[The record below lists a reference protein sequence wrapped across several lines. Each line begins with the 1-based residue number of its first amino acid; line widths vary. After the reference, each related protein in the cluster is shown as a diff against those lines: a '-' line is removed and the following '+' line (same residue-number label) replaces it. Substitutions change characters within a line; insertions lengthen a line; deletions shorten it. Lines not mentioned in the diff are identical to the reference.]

1 MKRSILLPLAA
12 LAVSTLGLGVAAVSA
27 KPVTY
32 ELPDETAAFKPGPNL
47 ETVQG
52 NCGACHS
59 ADYIAHAAAGPG
71 LQEGLLGSRGHQDDQ
86 GLRRADRRGRR
97 AQDRRLPDARP
108 TDAPH
113 GATAFAHFSDQRCS
127 GRKSRSSSCPSDV
140 RR

>member
-1 MKRSILLPLAA
+1 MKRSILLPFAA

-59 ADYIAHAAAGPG
+59 ADYILTQPQGPAFKKAFWEAEVTKMIKVYG
-71 LQEGLLGSRGHQDDQ
+71 APIDE
-86 GLRRADRRGRR
+86 ADVPKIVDYLT
-97 AQDRRLPDARP
+97 Q
-108 TDAPH
+108 TY
-113 GATAFAHFSDQRCS
+113 
-127 GRKSRSSSCPSDV
+127 
-140 RR
+140 